1 MSTHDDVPDSV
12 SGSTGLPESTAP
24 ESTAPD
30 SAAPAEP
37 APQRARLRV
46 STVVW
51 GLVVATIGI
60 LVLATASGVTFDLGL
75 VMIGLIGF
83 AGIALLIGS
92 IASGIR
98 NRHP

>member
-1 MSTHDDVPDSV
+1 MSTHDDAPDSTT
-12 SGSTGLPESTAP
+12 GSTGSQGST
-24 ESTAPD
+24 D
-30 SAAPAEP
+30 SSETGVGPVPPPP
-37 APQRARLRV
+37 APPRARLRV
-46 STVVW
+46 ATVVW
-51 GLVVATIGI
+51 GLVVAAIGI